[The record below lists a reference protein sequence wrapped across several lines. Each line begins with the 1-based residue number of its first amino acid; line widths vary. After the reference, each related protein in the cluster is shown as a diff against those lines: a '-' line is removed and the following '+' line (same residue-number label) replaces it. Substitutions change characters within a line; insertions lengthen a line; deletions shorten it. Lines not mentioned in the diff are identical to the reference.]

1 MTTITPTHIRIREG
15 CTDVPEVVFDHA
27 ETLEILDISGNR
39 LSQLPARMAD
49 LTALRILF
57 LSDNAFEHIPEVL
70 ASCPSLDTIA
80 FKSNRIATLHPE
92 HLPERTRW
100 LMLTNNRIAHL
111 PPSFGRLTKLKKC
124 ALAGNRLVDLPD
136 EMAAC
141 HDLELIRVSANA
153 LEAPPH
159 VLFDLPN
166 LAWVSFSGNEFNR
179 TSASAVRRALPS
191 VFPDAVRT
199 ITQLGEGASGTIH
212 EVLLE
217 DRPAAL
223 KSFSGDV
230 TSDGARSDELVLHA
244 RAGRHDNL
252 IEPLGLMDSGHGEH
266 SLLMALVPATY
277 RPLGLPP
284 SLETC
289 TRDTFAAGTSFAG
302 DDIRHVS
309 GQVARAMQHLHA
321 QSIAHG
327 DLYAHNV
334 MVGSDN
340 HVFVCDFGAASD
352 LEALSS
358 GARKR
363 VEAIEVRAFGNLMDD
378 LLSCHD
384 GPRPASDLVALAAAC
399 RQQDPGARPSFS
411 DLVQQLVK

>member
-15 CTDVPEVVFDHA
+15 CTDVPDVVFDHA
-27 ETLEILDISGNR
+27 ETLEILDMSGNR

-49 LTALRILF
+49 LTALQILF
-57 LSDNAFEHIPEVL
+57 LSDNEFEHIPEVL
-70 ASCPSLDTIA
+70 AACPSLDTIA
-80 FKSNRIATLHPE
+80 FKSNRIATLHPG

-111 PPSFGRLTKLKKC
+111 TPSFGRFTKLRKC

-141 HDLELIRVSANA
+141 RDLELIRVSANA
-153 LEAPPH
+153 LTSPPH

-166 LAWVSFSGNEFNR
+166 LAWVSFSGNEFDP
-179 TSASAVRRALPS
+179 TGASAVQRALPS
-191 VFPDAVRT
+191 VRPEDVQ
-199 ITQLGEGASGTIH
+199 IMTQLGKGASGTIH

-217 DRPAAL
+217 NRPAAL
-223 KSFSGDV
+223 KSFSGDI
-230 TSDGARSDELVLHA
+230 TSDGARSDELILHA

-252 IEPLGLMDSGHGEH
+252 IEPLGLMDSGDGEH

-277 RPLGLPP
+277 RPLGQPP

-289 TRDTFAAGTSFAG
+289 TRDTFAAGTFFTG

-309 GQVARAMQHLHA
+309 GQVARAMHHLHA
-321 QSIAHG
+321 RSIAHG

-334 MVGSDN
+334 MVGTDN

-352 LEALSS
+352 LESLPTDV
-358 GARKR
+358 RKR
-363 VEAIEVRAFGNLMDD
+363 VEAIEVRAFGNLVDD
-378 LLSCHD
+378 LLSCHRD
-384 GPRPASDLVALAAAC
+384 ARSETDLVALSAAC
-399 RQQDPGARPSFS
+399 RQEDPGARPTFR
-411 DLVQQLVK
+411 DLVLQLVK